1 MGKHIVDADAHAE
14 AKESGDYGT
23 EAPVT
28 TETPIDAVEDPK
40 PEAAEETESPISDV
54 DPGDPEAGIEPV
66 TADAKEEET
75 AEEDKEEKEEGDKP
89 EAEDFT
95 EIFEGW
101 TNEFMENGA
110 LSEETAATA
119 MDTLFNSNIPAEAKA
134 QLMETYQAGAIAL
147 SQAAQVSAHELV
159 GGKETYVQ
167 MSTWAQETLPEA
179 EQDAF
184 DAEVTSGDLTRRDT
198 AIKGLHARMQQ
209 ALGSEPNFEP
219 NLAHDGGR
227 AAGEPIIGSRQE
239 LVKIY
244 RTEEYKKDPAVRARV
259 ARQLEQSMNTGKYI
273 S

>member
-1 MGKHIVDADAHAE
+1 MGKHIVDADAHVE
-14 AKESGDYGT
+14 AKQSGDYGT

-28 TETPIDAVEDPK
+28 TETPIDAVADPK
-40 PEAAEETESPISDV
+40 PEAAEETESLISDV

-66 TADAKEEET
+66 TAEAKEEET
-75 AEEDKEEKEEGDKP
+75 TEGDKEETEEGDKP
-89 EAEDFT
+89 EATDFT
-95 EIFEGW
+95 ETFEGW

-110 LSEETAATA
+110 LSEESAQSA
-119 MDTLFNSNIPAEAKA
+119 MDTVFKSDIPDEVKA
-134 QLMETYQAGAIAL
+134 QILETYQAGAVAL
-147 SQAAQVSAHELV
+147 STAAQASAHELV
-159 GGKETYVQ
+159 GGQEAYVQ
-167 MSTWAQETLPEA
+167 MSTWAQEALPEA
-179 EQDAF
+179 EQNAF
-184 DAEVTSGDLTRRDT
+184 DVEVTSGDLTRRDT

-244 RTEEYKKDPAVRARV
+244 RTEEYKKDPAVRAKV